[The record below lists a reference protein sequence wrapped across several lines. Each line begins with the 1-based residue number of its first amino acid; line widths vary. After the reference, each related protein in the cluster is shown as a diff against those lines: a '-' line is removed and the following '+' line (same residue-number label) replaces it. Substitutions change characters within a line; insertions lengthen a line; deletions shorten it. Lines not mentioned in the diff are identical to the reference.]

1 MSKMQEHIFDDVH
14 GRTVCRKCRVMA
26 VFRNANSLAFR
37 RYHAFA
43 CSDGRRIFSTMPA
56 PWQKKSKSETK
67 FIWYLQC
74 FGCANNA
81 TLLSLQQNK
90 GDKDAT

>member
-1 MSKMQEHIFDDVH
+1 MSKMQEHVFDDVH
-14 GRTVCRKCRVMA
+14 GRA

-43 CSDGRRIFSTMPA
+43 GGDGRSLFSTMSA
-56 PWQKKSKSETK
+56 VSLKKSKSETK
-67 FIWYLQC
+67 FIWPRQC
-74 FGCANNA
+74 YGCANNA
-81 TLLSLQQNK
+81 TLLLFQQNK